1 VKDRPIIVLLLA
13 LALGTTVG
21 CGGNQTVAS
30 PTTSPSAR
38 VVGPGGPVL
47 RALTAGR
54 QVTAPDGRYALFV
67 PPDWL
72 EVSAGLAELSFQSS
86 DAANLYSI
94 SIAREQ
100 LVETRQPQVY
110 AEAGRRSVSAVYA
123 NVLTLSMTPVQVGEI
138 PAYRWMYTA
147 TVSGRERM
155 FYQLFL
161 IDGGEGFVVTGN
173 APVTSDFS
181 DAQEL
186 FDSISGSISFARG

>member
-21 CGGNQTVAS
+21 CGGNQTAAS

-47 RALTAGR
+47 RGLTAGR

-67 PPDWL
+67 PADWL
-72 EVSAGLAELSFQSS
+72 EVNAGLAELSFQSS
-86 DAANLYSI
+86 DAANPYSI